1 MSETT
6 WIDGGLMVK
15 GLIFVAMFSA
25 GLVAQGAEAADR
37 QAVQLSGSGDF
48 AAQRQMIEAKLAQPE
63 YVELSK
69 EGRAE
74 LERHFAALESKP
86 DDAAAVAGVNTVL
99 KKAFADS
106 RLVCTFEQALG
117 SNMKKRQ
124 CMTAAARKRVYD
136 TTQQT
141 LQGRDRNDSVHIQGN

>member
-6 WIDGGLMVK
+6 WIDRGLMVK

-37 QAVQLSGSGDF
+37 QAVQLSGSGD
-48 AAQRQMIEAKLAQPE
+48 
-63 YVELSK
+63 
-69 EGRAE
+69 
-74 LERHFAALESKP
+74 FAALESKP

-141 LQGRDRNDSVHIQGN
+141 LQGRDRNDSVHIQ